1 MTRRDFFKTMACV
14 GLINS
19 VPSYAVFPV
28 PDDTFKDKELRKRVI
43 KKDILSFVKEVDS
56 YIANDS
62 HIKEIHNAK
71 DSKEIVYH
79 NDDSTIPLNEWH
91 TITRTIYYN
100 KTLREIYA
108 MKQAEYIAY
117 RDDPLSIAQMIYP
130 AKMPTKDY
138 FPFIEFDIG
147 TKIPLLLT
155 EEEKQR
161 YKEDLE
167 AFSSLTIDKYLWTYC
182 ILWLDSHRM
191 YITMYY
197 YDYYFK
203 QVGKDLHFIKIID
216 HSTV

>member
-1 MTRRDFFKTMACV
+1 MACV

-19 VPSYAVFPV
+19 VPSYAVFPL

-62 HIKEIHNAK
+62 HIKKIHNAK

-117 RDDPLSIAQMIYP
+117 RDDPLTIAQMIYP

-138 FPFIEFDIG
+138 FPFIEFDID
-147 TKIPLLLT
+147 TKIPLYYLL
-155 EEEKQR
+155 K
-161 YKEDLE
+161 K
-167 AFSSLTIDKYLWTYC
+167 KN
-182 ILWLDSHRM
+182 
-191 YITMYY
+191 
-197 YDYYFK
+197 
-203 QVGKDLHFIKIID
+203 KDIKKI
-216 HSTV
+216 